1 MEPYHSRL
9 GGGLEERRVCE
20 IVKQGF
26 EKISGQ
32 RTAGRRMRWG

>member
-1 MEPYHSRL
+1 MEPYHSGV
-9 GGGLEERRVCE
+9 GGGLEERR
-20 IVKQGF
+20 IRKIGKQGF